1 MRGALAAVMGIEA
14 LLKKG
19 LVIRVLQEYHRVH

>member
-19 LVIRVLQEYHRVH
+19 LAIRALQEYHRVN